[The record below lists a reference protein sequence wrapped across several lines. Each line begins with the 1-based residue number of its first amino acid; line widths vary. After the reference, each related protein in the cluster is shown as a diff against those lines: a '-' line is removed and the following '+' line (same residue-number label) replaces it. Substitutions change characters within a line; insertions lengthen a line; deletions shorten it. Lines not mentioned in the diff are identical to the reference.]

1 MLFILGLIQNPLRN
15 FQMFLSKKTPLVA
28 IDMGSHSIKMV
39 QLAEIKGGNFE
50 LVNLGM
56 MPLEEGSIVE
66 GSIKKPD
73 QVSEALSRLI
83 KAEKI
88 KSNFVVASVSGEA
101 VFIKKIK
108 VAQMTEEELSEKITE
123 EAEQYIPFDIND
135 VALDFQILGPANGN
149 NSQEKV
155 DEKAEP
161 DEKKPENETE
171 TSDEPMVEALLVA
184 VQRDVIDERTDV
196 LLEAGLK
203 PAIIDLDVFAL
214 MNAASLSNDLSAMG
228 SIALIDLGDSFTHV
242 NILQNGSIGYTRDIP
257 VGGGYCS
264 TMIMSK
270 YQVPFKQTHR
280 IKGGY
285 LPDGVEKEE
294 ILDLIVRGYRKILEE
309 IQKSFE
315 YFSTISNC
323 KVERVLLSGGGCL
336 IQGMDGFMEDY
347 LKVPAE
353 MLNPMQAVKIN
364 PKNFDQG
371 LITDLAGLSTVAM
384 GLATRRFDHT

>member
-149 NSQEKV
+149 NSQKKV
-155 DEKAEP
+155 DEKTDP

-184 VQRDVIDERTDV
+184 VQRDVIDEKTDV

>member
-155 DEKAEP
+155 DEKTDP

-285 LPDGVEKEE
+285 LPDGIEKEE

>member
-1 MLFILGLIQNPLRN
+1 
-15 FQMFLSKKTPLVA
+15 MFLSKKTPLVA

-155 DEKAEP
+155 DEKTDP

-203 PAIIDLDVFAL
+203 PTIIDLDVFAL

>member
-155 DEKAEP
+155 DEKTDP